1 MRNKIWMMLSVLLG
15 VALVLAAC
23 QPAAPTPQVIV
34 KTVVVEGT
42 PKVVVA
48 TPQVTSPAEQR
59 KVLRLAWGPGD
70 IPTIDT
76 ALAVD
81 VISIQL
87 IDEMTVGLTRQN
99 EQTAELELAM
109 ATDVKTSEDG
119 RTYTFTIKEGVPW
132 VRYNGKEVEQVLDCE
147 GNPRYVTAYD
157 FEYGILRTLNPAT
170 ASDYAYVLYYIEGAE
185 AYNQGVTEDPSTVGV
200 KALDA
205 KTLQITFI
213 EPAVYNLNIAGLWVA
228 HAQPKW
234 IIEGDDCTEG
244 RGERWT
250 ETGFY
255 QGYGPFTL
263 KEWVHDSEISIVK
276 NPFWPG
282 DAVVPSP
289 KIDEV
294 HWSLIDTSA
303 ALAEFEAGNLDVSGI
318 PTGDIDRIIS
328 DPKYKDMLRDTYT
341 LGTEF
346 YAFNTTKAPTDDVR
360 VRLALALSVDQEA
373 IVKNVIKTGTPAHW
387 FTHPGVAG
395 APKPEKFPGLGVYY
409 DPQRAKA
416 LLEDYLK
423 EKGLTADQL
432 DITLMFNTSEAHKRK
447 AEAVQAMW
455 KENLG
460 LNVKLTNQ
468 EWKVYLKQRKAG
480 NEHIYRGSWV
490 QDYPDANNFLREV
503 FTDNNGTPGAY
514 QDVVNW
520 PVAENDE
527 GRIVYTPG
535 TNPLYDKFV
544 ELVKTATKETD
555 PEKRMQLYA
564 EAEKILVVDAAVI
577 VPLQWYASKVL
588 VSPRV
593 LDTPSIT
600 GYDRYEKWDIKS

>member
-1 MRNKIWMMLSVLLG
+1 MRTKVWMALSVLL
-15 VALVLAAC
+15 ALTLVLAAC
-23 QPAAPTPQVIV
+23 QPTAPTPQIIV
-34 KTVVVEGT
+34 ETVVVEGT

-48 TPQVTSPAEQR
+48 TPQVTQPAEQR

-109 ATDVKTSEDG
+109 ATDVKTSDDG

-170 ASDYAYVLYYIEGAE
+170 ASDYAYVLYGIEGAA
-185 AYNQGVTEDPSTVGV
+185 AYNQGETEDPSTVGV

-205 KTLQITFI
+205 KTLQITFV

-234 IIEGDDCTEG
+234 IIDGDDCTEG

-263 KEWVHDSEISIVK
+263 KEWVHDSEIAIVK

-294 HWSLIDTSA
+294 RWKLVDTSG
-303 ALAEFEAGNLDVSGI
+303 ALAEFETGNLDVSGI
-318 PTGDIDRIIS
+318 PSGDLDRILN
-328 DPKYKDMLRDTYT
+328 DPKYADMLRNTYT

-360 VRLALALSVDQEA
+360 VRLALALAVDREA
-373 IVKNVIKTGTPAHW
+373 LVKNVTKTGEPARW

-395 APKPEKFPGLGVYY
+395 APKPEKFPNLGLTY

-416 LLEDYLK
+416 LLDEYLK

-432 DITLMFNTSEAHKRK
+432 DITLMFNTSESHKRK

-455 KENLG
+455 KETLG
-460 LNVKLTNQ
+460 INVKLTNQ

-480 NEHIYRGSWV
+480 NENIYRGSWV

-520 PVAENDE
+520 PVAENAE
-527 GRIVYTPG
+527 GMIVYTPG
-535 TNPLYDKFV
+535 SNPLYDKFV
-544 ELVKTATKETD
+544 ELVKAAARETD

-564 EAEKILVVDAAVI
+564 DAENILVNEAAV
-577 VPLQWYASKVL
+577 VLPLYWYADKVL

-593 LDTPSIT
+593 VDTPSIT

>member
-1 MRNKIWMMLSVLLG
+1 MRNKIWMVLSVLLG
-15 VALVLAAC
+15 VALIMAAC
-23 QPAAPTPQVIV
+23 QPAAPTPQVV
-34 KTVVVEGT
+34 VETVVVEGT
-42 PKVVVA
+42 PKVVVV
-48 TPQVTSPAEQR
+48 TPQATQPAEQR

-109 ATDVKTSEDG
+109 ATDVQTSEDG

-132 VRYNGKEVEQVLDCE
+132 VRYNGKEVEQVLDCD

-170 ASDYAYVLYYIEGAE
+170 ASDYAYVLYGIEGAA
-185 AYNQGVTEDPSTVGV
+185 AYNQGETDDPSTVGV

-294 HWSLIDTSA
+294 HWKLVDA
-303 ALAEFEAGNLDVSGI
+303 AGALAEFETGNLDVSGI
-318 PTGDIDRIIS
+318 PAGDLDRILN
-328 DPKYKDMLRDTYT
+328 DPKYADMLRNTYT

-360 VRLALALSVDQEA
+360 VRLALALAVDREA
-373 IVKNVIKTGTPAHW
+373 LVKNVTKTGVPARW

-395 APKPEKFPGLGVYY
+395 APKPEKFPNLGLTY
-409 DPQRAKA
+409 DPQRAKT
-416 LLEDYLK
+416 LLDEYLK

-432 DITLMFNTSEAHKRK
+432 DLTLVFNTSESHRRK

-455 KENLG
+455 KETLG
-460 LNVKLTNQ
+460 INVKLTNQ

-480 NEHIYRGSWV
+480 NENIYRGSWV

-503 FTDNNGTPGAY
+503 FTDNNGTPGPY

-520 PVAENDE
+520 PVAENAE
-527 GRIVYTPG
+527 GKIVYTPG
-535 TNPLYDKFV
+535 SNPLYDKFV
-544 ELVKTATKETD
+544 ELVIAAAKETD
-555 PEKRMQLYA
+555 SDKRMQLYA
-564 EAEKILVVDAAVI
+564 DAENILVNEAVVI
-577 VPLQWYASKVL
+577 LPLYWYADKVL

-593 LDTPSIT
+593 IDTPSIT
-600 GYDRYEKWDIKS
+600 GYDRFEKWDIKS

>member
-1 MRNKIWMMLSVLLG
+1 MRNKVWMVLSVLLG

-23 QPAAPTPQVIV
+23 QPATPTPQVIV
-34 KTVVVEGT
+34 ETVVVEGT
-42 PKVVVA
+42 PKVIVA
-48 TPQVTSPAEQR
+48 TPQVTPPAEQR

-157 FEYGILRTLNPAT
+157 FEYGILRTLSPAT
-170 ASDYAYVLYYIEGAE
+170 ASDYAYVLYGIEGAA
-185 AYNQGVTEDPSTVGV
+185 AYNQGETEDPSTVGV

-294 HWSLIDTSA
+294 HWKLVDVSG

-318 PTGDIDRIIS
+318 PSGDLDRILN
-328 DPKYKDMLRDTYT
+328 DPKYADMLRNTYT

-360 VRLALALSVDQEA
+360 VRLALALAVDREA
-373 IVKNVIKTGTPAHW
+373 LVKNVTKTGEPARW

-395 APKPEKFPGLGVYY
+395 APKPEKFPNLGLTY

-416 LLEDYLK
+416 LLDEYLK

-432 DITLMFNTSEAHKRK
+432 DITLVFNTSESHRRK

-460 LNVKLTNQ
+460 INVQLTNQ

-480 NEHIYRGSWV
+480 NENIYRGSWV

-520 PVAENDE
+520 PVAENAE
-527 GRIVYTPG
+527 GKIVYTPG
-535 TNPLYDKFV
+535 SNPLYDKFV
-544 ELVKTATKETD
+544 ELVKAAAKETD

-564 EAEKILVVDAAVI
+564 DAENILVNEAAVI
-577 VPLQWYASKVL
+577 LPLYWYADKVL